1 MDDVELEVDDD
12 YYAFLNLPKDVSIRA
27 ACSHLR
33 STHVSQWT
41 LAITIYFRIYYD
53 ITKLLQA
60 TTEQINASYKSLSRM
75 YHPDKHNDPSK
86 KQDAE
91 MIFNRIK
98 KAHSVCWSNSR

>member
-12 YYAFLNLPKDVSIRA
+12 YYAFLNLPKDVSNEG
-27 ACSHLR
+27 ACIHLGR
-33 STHVSQWT
+33 NSRF
-41 LAITIYFRIYYD
+41 AIDTDDYNIS
-53 ITKLLQA
+53 QA
-60 TTEQINASYKSLSRM
+60 TLEQINATYKSLSRM

-98 KAHSVCWSNSR
+98 KAHSVSRS